1 MIWTCNS
8 FTGFWPVGTAAVV
21 RAATADEASTILADA
36 LRKQGLPQKEAPE
49 MEPFEG
55 DVAILCDG
63 DY

>member
-36 LRKQGLPQKEAPE
+36 LRKQGLPQE
-49 MEPFEG
+49 EPFEG